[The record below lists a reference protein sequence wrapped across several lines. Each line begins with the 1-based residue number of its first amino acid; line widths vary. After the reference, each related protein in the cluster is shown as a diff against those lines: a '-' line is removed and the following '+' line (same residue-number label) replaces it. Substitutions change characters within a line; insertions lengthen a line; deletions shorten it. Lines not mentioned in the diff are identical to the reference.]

1 MASTTTPTLVP
12 AMGCDA
18 QNTRRIATKRAT
30 PDSDGERPDAKRR
43 RAVAEEAS
51 LHAKKTYDEHVAAA
65 ALGDEES
72 RSHRELDAVKELVER
87 YMNDPIVSRWTCC
100 ATGIPVDRRVFGQFE
115 LHGACGIN
123 GVDKLF
129 IEFGPGFD
137 GYVRALGHKG
147 GFSEEGDG
155 FDRPDAGFEFA
166 ISNINEY
173 IRSDYESRFDK
184 VVEGIAEL
192 YEADLIATT
201 AVTFALNSCG
211 RVCKVFL
218 H

>member
-72 RSHRELDAVKELVER
+72 RSHRELDAVKELVQAIYKPSNSNSKKKQKRNRAAWIDWIKPFGVLTDESIDISKISQQMTF
-87 YMNDPIVSRWTCC
+87 Y
-100 ATGIPVDRRVFGQFE
+100 RV
-115 LHGACGIN
+115 
-123 GVDKLF
+123 V
-129 IEFGPGFD
+129 
-137 GYVRALGHKG
+137 HKG
-147 GFSEEGDG
+147 T
-155 FDRPDAGFEFA
+155 
-166 ISNINEY
+166 I
-173 IRSDYESRFDK
+173 K
-184 VVEGIAEL
+184 
-192 YEADLIATT
+192 T
-201 AVTFALNSCG
+201 
-211 RVCKVFL
+211 VFL
-218 H
+218 ILTAYV